1 MKSMSSEISSI
12 GRQISDDSDL
22 MPQKK
27 AGKGA
32 SKKQALVFSES
43 EDEEDA
49 WSPSGDEDDDDSDFE
64 M

>member
-12 GRQISDDSDL
+12 GKQISDDGDL

-27 AGKGA
+27 AAKRA
-32 SKKQALVFSES
+32 SKKKALAFSES

-64 M
+64 L